1 MKKLLYYIWELIP
14 KQFMLDNFRYIINN
28 YYKES
33 NLKDFEESLNMNYKS
48 YIQNKINEI
57 TFEEIK
63 NLLSKFY
70 Y

>member
-1 MKKLLYYIWELIP
+1 MWELIP

-33 NLKDFEESLNMNYKS
+33 NLKVFEESLNMNYIS